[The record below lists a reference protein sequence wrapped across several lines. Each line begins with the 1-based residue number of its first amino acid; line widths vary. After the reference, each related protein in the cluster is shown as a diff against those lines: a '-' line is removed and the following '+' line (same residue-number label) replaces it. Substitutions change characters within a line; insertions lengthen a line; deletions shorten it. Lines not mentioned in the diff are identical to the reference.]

1 MTVREA
7 RAHFADHIDQAE
19 EGVPTVITRNGA
31 PVAAVVPISDFEA
44 LEEAADVMLRVISRL
59 DAMRILTAL
68 TALGDEPYRQDADVE
83 KLTGPSG
90 LYRLRVGS
98 YRVAYQID
106 DGELVVLV
114 VKVGDRRD
122 VHRNL

>member
-1 MTVREA
+1 MKYAFRFTAAAQRQL
-7 RAHFADHIDQAE
+7 RA
-19 EGVPTVITRNGA
+19 V
-31 PVAAVVPISDFEA
+31 
-44 LEEAADVMLRVISRL
+44 SRL

-68 TALGDEPYRQDADVE
+68 TALGDDPYREDADVK

-98 YRVAYQID
+98 HRVAYQIN
-106 DGELVVLV
+106 DGELVILV

-122 VHRNL
+122 VYRNL

>member
-1 MTVREA
+1 M
-7 RAHFADHIDQAE
+7 
-19 EGVPTVITRNGA
+19 
-31 PVAAVVPISDFEA
+31 AAQRQ
-44 LEEAADVMLRVISRL
+44 LRSISRP

-68 TALGDEPYRQDADVE
+68 TLLGDDPYREDADIK

-98 YRVAYQID
+98 YRVAYQIN

-114 VKVGDRRD
+114 VKVGARRD
-122 VHRNL
+122 VYRNL

>member
-1 MTVREA
+1 MKYAFRFTAAAQRQL
-7 RAHFADHIDQAE
+7 RA
-19 EGVPTVITRNGA
+19 V
-31 PVAAVVPISDFEA
+31 
-44 LEEAADVMLRVISRL
+44 SRP
-59 DAMRILTAL
+59 DAMRILAAL
-68 TALGDEPYRQDADVE
+68 TALGDDPYRQDADVK

-90 LYRLRVGS
+90 LYRLRVGG

-122 VHRNL
+122 VYRTL